1 MTTLQA
7 LHPIGKDEILRRP
20 DAVAGLVSAFE
31 CAASASSSCN
41 QQALLHQSVR
51 CLGSLF
57 LSETGRM
64 QLLALRGSS
73 SAAAASAPT
82 LVATTKAA
90 EALHLLVQMTSHEDE
105 ALADS
110 AARAIAH
117 ACASPHSAAAT
128 FLSLPDGINRVRELV
143 AGLAC
148 KRQRT
153 ATSIVL
159 QLAIRAAAAT
169 GAGSSSLDA
178 AQLDAALL
186 ECFIKP
192 LVALLSDVDDSE
204 KSQGQPQAAAA
215 LAQLAGCNLD
225 GDTTA
230 FAILIVQVRFAHPI
244 GQLNTQPQPYGMTC
258 ACARGRPLLLVCQA
272 GGYTVLREHALCSVD
287 ARMQETCASAL
298 EALNVCLT
306 PTSRRPSAI
315 PSHVHITSSPS
326 DTRRPRRGRCRKPSP
341 LSVGAPFVQRLLVGL
356 PPTMSL

>member
-1 MTTLQA
+1 LA

-192 LVALLSDVDDSE
+192 LVALLSDVGDSE

-230 FAILIVQVRFAHPI
+230 FAILIV
-244 GQLNTQPQPYGMTC
+244 
-258 ACARGRPLLLVCQA
+258 QA